1 MATSTVMELKE
12 EVPLWIGDQPVITST
27 TRTISIPYDGT
38 PVATVCEADESALE
52 RAVAAAEEGAKAM
65 AALTLYERAE
75 ILDRMRALLARDAE
89 EFARLIASESGKPI
103 REARTEVDRGQ
114 QTLLASAD
122 AARGLHGE
130 VVPMDAGPAG
140 KGRWGITVR
149 EPLGIVAAITP
160 FNFPLNLGLHK
171 IGPALAAGNSVIH
184 KPSENTPL
192 TALRFASLTHEAGLP
207 RGAYNVVTG
216 DGEKVGD
223 WLVRNDRLAMITF
236 TGSIP
241 VGEQIRAHAGL
252 RRVTLEL
259 GNNSSLIVEPDAD
272 LDFIVP
278 RAVTGSFAHSG
289 QVCVS
294 VQNIYLHEV
303 IAGEFIRRFVEGAR
317 ALKIGHPLDD
327 STEVSSMIDVDQ
339 ARRVEQWINEA
350 RGAGARV
357 LAGGVRRGA
366 TIEPTVL
373 DDVLPH
379 LPISCQEAFGPVV
392 SLHRYTHLE
401 DAIERVNSGNYGLQV
416 GLCTQNLQTAFRAAR
431 ALHYGGVIV
440 NDVPAYRADHMP
452 YGGARHSGI
461 GREGPRYAIEE
472 MTELKLI
479 CWRA

>member
-1 MATSTVMELKE
+1 MSTAMEQKR
-12 EVPLWIGDQPVITST
+12 EVPLWIGDQPVATGK
-27 TRTISIPYDGT
+27 TRTIRIPYDGT
-38 PVATVCEADESALE
+38 AVADVHESDETTLE
-52 RAVAAAEEGAKAM
+52 RAVAAAEEGAQAM

-75 ILDRMRALLARDAE
+75 ILDRMRGLLARDAE

-103 REARTEVDRGQ
+103 REARVETGRGQ

-130 VVPMDAGPAG
+130 VVPMEAGPSG

-149 EPLGIVAAITP
+149 EPLGIVGAITP
-160 FNFPLNLGLHK
+160 FNFPLNLSLHK

-192 TALRFASLTHEAGLP
+192 TALRFAALAREARLP
-207 RGAYNVVTG
+207 RGAYNVVAG
-216 DGEKVGD
+216 AGETVGD
-223 WLVRNDRLAMITF
+223 ALVRNDRLAMITF

-241 VGEQIRAHAGL
+241 VGEQIRARARL

-278 RAVTGSFAHSG
+278 RAVSGGFAHSG
-289 QVCVS
+289 QVCIS
-294 VQNIYLHEV
+294 VQNVYLHEV
-303 IAGEFIRRFVEGAR
+303 VAGEFTRRFVEGAR

-327 STEVSSMIDVDQ
+327 ATEVSSLINIEQ
-339 ARRVEQWINEA
+339 AQRVESWINEA
-350 RGAGARV
+350 RAAGARV

-379 LPISCQEAFGPVV
+379 LPVTCKEVFGPVV
-392 SLHRYTHLE
+392 SLHRYNRLD

-416 GLCTQNLQTAFRAAR
+416 GLCTQNLGTAFRAAR
-431 ALHYGGVIV
+431 ALHYGGVVV

-452 YGGARHSGI
+452 YGGARNSGI